1 MRIPFRTW
9 LMLAALLSLLGG
21 GCAAFDEFHAD
32 DDEDDYGYT
41 AEYKK

>member
-1 MRIPFRTW
+1 MRFPIRTW
-9 LMLAALLSLLGG
+9 VFLAAMISLLSG

-41 AEYKK
+41 AQ